1 MEKILIYL
9 ADKYHG
15 CLKYWWLLLVLG
27 IILLLLGVM
36 IFVFPLLSYMT
47 ISMLFGITILIS
59 GIFYLVMSGTKTL
72 KGRGWL
78 FVAGLIELLFG
89 IFLTLWPAVSATIL
103 PYLLGFWLLF
113 KGFTLIGGLFSRS
126 TYEGDAYGLTVGA
139 GYALM
144 LAARWNID
152 FGAGIMVGYTDYI
165 KYDCPVCGKITGA
178 KRGFIVAPDNL
189 QIQLS
194 YLF

>member
-36 IFVFPLLSYMT
+36 IFVFPLLSYVT

-59 GIFYLVMSGTKTL
+59 GIFYLVMSATKTL

-78 FVAGLIELLFG
+78 FIAGLIELLFG

-113 KGFTLIGGLFSRS
+113 KGFTLIGIGADMSDVKGSGWGWSILWALAVIICAFIIIV
-126 TYEGDAYGLTVGA
+126 YPIVFGIEAVIIWVGISCLIA
-139 GYALM
+139 GGSLISFANNLKK
-144 LAARWNID
+144 
-152 FGAGIMVGYTDYI
+152 GI
-165 KYDCPVCGKITGA
+165 K
-178 KRGFIVAPDNL
+178 
-189 QIQLS
+189 
-194 YLF
+194 

>member
-27 IILLLLGVM
+27 IIMFLLGIM

-47 ISMLFGITILIS
+47 ISVLFGITILIS

-103 PYLLGFWLLF
+103 PYILGFWLLF
-113 KGFTLIGGLFSRS
+113 KGFTLIGIGADMSDVKGSGWGWSILWALAVIICAFVIIV
-126 TYEGDAYGLTVGA
+126 YPIVFGIEAVIIWVGISCLIA
-139 GYALM
+139 GGSLISFANNLKK
-144 LAARWNID
+144 
-152 FGAGIMVGYTDYI
+152 GI
-165 KYDCPVCGKITGA
+165 
-178 KRGFIVAPDNL
+178 N
-189 QIQLS
+189 
-194 YLF
+194 